1 MRPNLR
7 KLAKNQ
13 KFEELE
19 AACLERIGDGTVDR
33 EEMMAGLTLT
43 IHRAETKVAEGMIL
57 KVLAA
62 WTEKRGAMET
72 LDLAR
77 DLAPLIPTNETLRM
91 DVAGLYEVAYEG
103 ATGIETFLYS
113 VAIRDDLDVP
123 EIITRMD
130 ALLRLPPGVYVLEK
144 PKPGISAITRR
155 PPGRVEGMDDEAENL
170 IVTIDGEPKPVTM
183 TRAA

>member
-1 MRPNLR
+1 MRRNLR

-19 AACLERIGDGTVDR
+19 VACLERIADGTVDR

-43 IHRAETKVAEGMIL
+43 IHRADVKIAHGMIL

-62 WTEKRGAMET
+62 WAEKRGAIEG

-77 DLAPLIPTNETLRM
+77 DLALLIPTNATLRM
-91 DVAGLYEVAYEG
+91 DVAGLYEGAYKDSPG
-103 ATGIETFLYS
+103 VETFLYT

-123 EIITRMD
+123 EIMTRMD
-130 ALLRLPPGVYVLEK
+130 ALLRLPPGVYVIEK
-144 PKPGISAITRR
+144 PKPGSRRSRDVRPDASRAWTTRR
-155 PPGRVEGMDDEAENL
+155 RTSSSPSTVNRGL
-170 IVTIDGEPKPVTM
+170 
-183 TRAA
+183 